1 MTIGSS
7 ILRRLHRDQRGT
19 TLTEF
24 VIILPV
30 FIMVFAGILQLRK
43 VGNVA
48 VDHQVRANEKL
59 WVATFEAEDEP
70 LRMTPRGQFA
80 QAFSGTE
87 QNIMQRLDAGANA
100 LGGHWTEHYTR
111 TRVVMPLVSGVQV
124 EQPWRRRLTMEP
136 ENIIGDA
143 TVAAALVDDA
153 LTLSDVRPSN
163 SGIMGTIINGAMQ
176 LIGGNAGYAANIRY
190 GNVFSEPQV
199 DEIEV
204 AGISHT
210 FETSYESRVSPAQGP
225 PFWDPFSTAEDR
237 GYLVSRLSAE
247 TENNYA
253 ELMDFID
260 QDLDRNQRYRRV
272 PRWR

>member
-1 MTIGSS
+1 MKTLWSLVNGI
-7 ILRRLHRDQRGT
+7 RRDERGT
-19 TLTEF
+19 ALTEF

-43 VGNVA
+43 VGNEA
-48 VDHQVRANEKL
+48 VEHQVRANKKL
-59 WVATFEAEDEP
+59 WVAVFEAEDEP

-80 QAFSGTE
+80 QAFSSTE
-87 QNIMQRLDAGANA
+87 QNIMQRLDSGANA

-111 TRVVMPLVSGVQV
+111 TRVIMPVVSGVQV
-124 EQPWRRRLTMEP
+124 EQPWRRRLTLEP
-136 ENIIGDA
+136 SNVIGNA
-143 TVAAALVDDA
+143 TVARALVDDA

-163 SGIMGTIINGAMQ
+163 SGIVGTIINGAMQ

-190 GNVFSEPQV
+190 GNVFSEPQI
-199 DEIEV
+199 DEIE
-204 AGISHT
+204 AGGISHR

-225 PFWDPFSTAEDR
+225 PFSDPFNTAEDR
-237 GYLVSRLSAE
+237 SYLIARLSGE

-253 ELMDFID
+253 KLMDYVQ
-260 QDLDRNQRYRRV
+260 QDLNRRHRYRV